1 MKTKYEQI
9 VNVENIGKRCNTDMN
24 LIFNMVQKEECNR
37 TENDDRKRLLLCIDV
52 QNDFIEGG
60 SLPVSGS
67 VKDVER
73 LTRFIYNNVEK
84 ISSIMCS
91 MDTHSPYQIFHPC
104 WWVNSKG
111 ENPNPYTIITYED
124 VINKTWKPVIGNPKD
139 SIEYVENLEK
149 IGAGKRKLCIWPYHC
164 IAGTEGNSLENEF
177 SKMVYF
183 HSIVRKTNNSI
194 IQKGTDPYS
203 EMYGII
209 KPEYSR
215 TNFINIQV
223 LKAIEEYDEIYVAG
237 EASSHCV
244 MESVKQI
251 AEYFRTRP
259 EVIRKITIL
268 KDCTSPIAGYE
279 DETKKIFEN
288 FEKMYEIKSMNSTD
302 IEF

>member
-1 MKTKYEQI
+1 METKYEQI
-9 VNVENIGKRCNTDMN
+9 VNVDNIGKRCKSDMN
-24 LIFNMVQKEECNR
+24 SIFDMAQKEKWIKE
-37 TENDDRKRLLLCIDV
+37 ENDNKKRLLLCIDM

-67 VKDVER
+67 IKDIEN
-73 LTRFIYNNVEK
+73 LTRFIYNNMEN

-91 MDTHSPYQIFHPC
+91 MDMHSPYQIFHPC
-104 WWVNSKG
+104 WWKNSEG

-124 VINKTWKPVIGNPKD
+124 IKNGAWKPVIGNPEE

-149 IGAGKRKLCIWPYHC
+149 NGEGKRKLCIWPYHC
-164 IAGTEGNSLENEF
+164 IIGTEGNTLENEF

-183 HSIVRKTNNSI
+183 HSIVRKTNNVI

-209 KPEYSR
+209 KPEYSK

-251 AEYFRTRP
+251 AEYFSMRP
-259 EVIRKITIL
+259 DITKRITIL
-268 KDCTSPIAGYE
+268 KDCTSSIAGYE
-279 DETKKIFEN
+279 DETTEIFKN
-288 FEKMYEIKSMNSTD
+288 FEKTYGIKTLDSTS
-302 IEF
+302 IKF